1 VRRLSLAMPRLGSS
15 LTNLVLRRSRSAHC
29 PDPSV
34 RGNRR
39 PSERRI
45 AIYRAA
51 GLRLLQLGWDIL
63 RAVTD
68 AERDLGAHEK
78 QYRRGI
84 AHSLGGHTCFDW
96 LMPVMDEFR
105 KRWPGVARRTVVMRA
120 NVTGINDCHLP
131 SIAAAAWRSTPLE
144 YSRLR

>member
-1 VRRLSLAMPRLGSS
+1 MPRLGSS

-84 AHSLGGHTCFDW
+84 ADSLGGQTFFCRLFAG
-96 LMPVMDEFR
+96 MGEFF
-105 KRWPGVARRTVVMRA
+105 KLWPGGGRRT
-120 NVTGINDCHLP
+120 GG
-131 SIAAAAWRSTPLE
+131 
-144 YSRLR
+144 